1 MATNSGAPTGLDLSA
16 CSVIATGDT
25 ASQTLAA
32 LGKSVADNATA
43 VATVQSGVSAAQSD
57 ATQAQTNASKALATA
72 GEAQTGVSNLNT
84 TTIKISAINS
94 TAGGGVLGVNSD
106 GSVNIPLNPST
117 GEAIATFGSPGNPVA
132 NTKAAKAIFY
142 HQVGSTVQSYT
153 DYMSPASNTDFY
165 RYLDGVALT
174 GRSAGSLSIGTSS
187 QPVNTVYSQNAAVVT
202 SDATLKTVAGKLGDV
217 NYADGQKLVAALAT
231 VQPAVYQLN
240 ASIAE
245 KGAANAR
252 LHVGY
257 IAQEIEAAITA
268 AGLDPAK
275 YAMWTKSDLIS
286 VNVDDDGIMTRAADA
301 DASGNQK
308 SIQMLRYEEI
318 FPVVLAGLSGSIASL
333 TTRVSALEAKA
344 GA

>member
-1 MATNSGAPTGLDLSA
+1 MATTSGAPTGLNLSA

-32 LGKSVADNATA
+32 LGKSVADNAAA
-43 VATVQSGVSAAQSD
+43 VATVQSDVSAAQSA
-57 ATQAQTNASKALATA
+57 ATQAQTNASTALTTATA
-72 GEAQTGVSNLNT
+72 AQTAVSNLDST
-84 TTIKISAINS
+84 TVKSSAINS
-94 TAGGGVLGVNSD
+94 TAGNGVLGISTD
-106 GSVNIPLNPST
+106 GSVHLPIDPSA
-117 GEAIATFGSPGNPVA
+117 GEAYLAYGSAGTPVA
-132 NTKAAKAIFY
+132 NTKAAKTIFY
-142 HQVGSTVQSYT
+142 HQVGSTLQSYT

-165 RYLDGVALT
+165 RYFDGVALT

-217 NYADGQKLVAALAT
+217 NYADGQKLVAALVA

-275 YAMWTKSDLIS
+275 YALWTKSDLIS
-286 VNVDDDGIMTRAADA
+286 VNVDEAGVMTRAADT

-318 FPVVLAGLSGSIASL
+318 FPVVLAGLSGSISSL
-333 TTRVSALEAKA
+333 TTRVAALEAKA
-344 GA
+344 SA